1 MAVQLVTV
9 PALDPNA
16 YTGPTRVMSGVARTG
31 DVTLDTMYGANGSVE
46 FARWLYIGVTGN
58 VSYRKWDGTDQT
70 LIGLAAG
77 VWHPIYSIRVNT
89 ALTTATSLV
98 WGSQLTSKRYLLN

>member
-31 DVTLDTMYGANGSVE
+31 DVTTDTLYGPNGSVE
-46 FARWLYIGVTGN
+46 FARWLYVGATGN

-70 LIGLAAG
+70 LVGLAAG
-77 VWHPIYSIRVNT
+77 VWHPIYSIRVNSSG
-89 ALTTATSLV
+89 TTATSLV
-98 WGSQLTSKRYLLN
+98 WGS

>member
-9 PALDPNA
+9 PPLDPNA

-46 FARWLYIGVTGN
+46 FARWLYVGVTGN

-70 LIGLAAG
+70 LLGLAAG
-77 VWHPIYSIRVNT
+77 VWHPIYSIRINT
-89 ALTTATSLV
+89 AATTATSLV
-98 WGSQLTSKRYLLN
+98 WGS

>member
-1 MAVQLVTV
+1 MAVQLVNV

-16 YTGPTRVMSGVARTG
+16 YTGPTRVMAGVARTG
-31 DVTLDTMYGANGSVE
+31 SVTLDTMYGTNGSVE
-46 FARWLYIGVTGN
+46 FARWLYVGVTGN

-77 VWHPIYSIRVNT
+77 VWHPIFSIMVNT
-89 ALTTATSLV
+89 ASTTATNLV
-98 WGSQLTSKRYLLN
+98 WGS

>member
-1 MAVQLVTV
+1 MAVQLVQV

-31 DVTLDTMYGANGSVE
+31 DVTNDIMYGANGSVE
-46 FARWLYIGVTGN
+46 FARWLYVGVTGN
-58 VSYRKWDGTDQT
+58 VSYRKWDGTDQV

-77 VWHPIYSIRVNT
+77 VWHPIYSIRVNSVGT
-89 ALTTATSLV
+89 AATGIV
-98 WGSQLTSKRYLLN
+98 WGS

>member
-9 PALDPNA
+9 PPLDPNG

-31 DVTLDTMYGANGSVE
+31 DVTLDTFYGANGAVE
-46 FARWLYIGVTGN
+46 FARWLYVGTTGN
-58 VSYRKWDGTDQT
+58 VSYTKWDGTNQT
-70 LIGLAAG
+70 LVGLAAG

-89 ALTTATSLV
+89 AATTAASLV
-98 WGSQLTSKRYLLN
+98 WGS